1 MAISQSVL
9 DCWQANDQVNANLLE
24 HLSQEMMS
32 AQTPGGGMT
41 VAGHLAE
48 LAGTPEYWVSRLA
61 QGKVRRTQRLYS
73 ITADD
78 EFVPE
83 TDLEK
88 YRAHFREG
96 RDAALAAAQG
106 VPDGETG
113 EAPHLNADAV
123 LLHMIVHDSH
133 HRGQLLLALKV
144 NGFPLP
150 SEEAMWLPWRD
161 EWVG

>member
-1 MAISQSVL
+1 VAVSQSVL
-9 DCWQANDQVNANLLE
+9 ECWQANNQVNENLLQ
-24 HLSQEMMS
+24 HLSQEMLD

-48 LAGTPEYWVSRLA
+48 ISGTVEYWVSHLA
-61 QGKVRRTQRLYS
+61 PGQLRKTTRLYR
-73 ITADD
+73 ITEDD

-88 YRAHFREG
+88 FRAHFREG
-96 RDAALAAAQG
+96 RDAALEAAQA
-106 VPDGETG
+106 VPAGETG
-113 EAPHLNADAV
+113 DAPHLSADAV

-144 NGFPLP
+144 NGHSLP
-150 SEEAMWLPWRD
+150 SEEAMWLPWRN
-161 EWVG
+161 EWPA